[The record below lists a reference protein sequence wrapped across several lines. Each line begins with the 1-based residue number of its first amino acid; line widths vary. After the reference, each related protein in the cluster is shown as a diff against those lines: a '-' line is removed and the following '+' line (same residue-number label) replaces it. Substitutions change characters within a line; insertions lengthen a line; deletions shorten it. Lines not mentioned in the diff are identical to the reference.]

1 MASGSFAIGATT
13 SYMYSGPWAI
23 GNIITCATGSK
34 VSDLDTNSI
43 PVTVATSR
51 TTNSSD
57 WLQFGSITM
66 VEDGANDSNYRIWTR
81 NSSNI
86 TSTNGTTQT
95 MNASNTYTYQSFSEN
110 FTFGVKS
117 VTTGSLSS
125 TTLAFK
131 RSAGSTYTITDSH
144 GGSWTGNLRA
154 TINYFTAPAQVTGL
168 TATTAGTTSIN
179 LSWSAPNS
187 GGTSILGYRI
197 LYSSDNWVTT
207 NTITTYEAN
216 TATTQTITGLSAAT
230 TYKFV
235 VSAHSTMTA
244 NLRTVK
250 SVTNATGPY
259 SAEATAITLAGGA
272 RLDGAGGKTTIT
284 TAKRFNGTSWVDLT
298 VRKRYDTSINPATGL
313 PWGWR
318 DLSNS

>member
-1 MASGSFAIGATT
+1 MASGNFVTGATN
-13 SYMYSGPWAI
+13 YYLYSGPWAI
-23 GNIITCATGSK
+23 GNILTSATGKS
-34 VSDLDTNSI
+34 VSTWDTNE
-43 PVTVATSR
+43 VLVAVATSR
-51 TTNSSD
+51 TTNSSN
-57 WLQFGSITM
+57 WVQFGSITM
-66 VEDGANDSNYRIWTR
+66 TEDGTNDSNYHIWVG

-86 TSTNGTTQT
+86 TSTTGVTQT
-95 MNASNTYTYQSFSEN
+95 MNANNTYTYQTNTASV
-110 FTFGVKS
+110 TFGVKS
-117 VTTGSLSS
+117 STTGSLSS
-125 TTLAFK
+125 TTLGFK
-131 RSAGSTYTITDSH
+131 RSNGTAYGSITDSH
-144 GGSWTGNLRA
+144 GSSWTGDLRA
-154 TINYFTAPAQVTGL
+154 SINYFTAPAQVTGL
-168 TATTAGTTSIN
+168 TATTTGTTSIS
-179 LSWSAPNS
+179 LSWTAPNN

-197 LYSSDNWVTT
+197 LYSSDNWATT

-259 SAEATAITLAGGA
+259 SAEASAITLAGGA

-298 VRKRYDTSINPATGL
+298 VRKRFNGSTWI
-313 PWGWR
+313 